1 MAATADMTE
10 MPWIRWLDLDTEFG
24 SDGSFRVIQRRP
36 KAEHLNHN
44 GHVNAPVIYGVAEV
58 AGAGAAVI
66 AAGVAGTGAYTVI
79 KRAAI
84 EYQRPAQ
91 GGVTASAKVDSD
103 LAAHLQAELIAGRG
117 CDVPVDV
124 ELRDST
130 AATTGTCQFVVT
142 LRRPRG

>member
-1 MAATADMTE
+1 MTE

-79 KRAAI
+79 RSAAI
-84 EYQRPAQ
+84 QYQRPTQ
-91 GGVTASAKVDSD
+91 GGVTASAKIDGD
-103 LAAHLQAELIAGRG
+103 LATHIQAELSAGHG
-117 CDVPVDV
+117 CDVHVDV
-124 ELRDST
+124 ELSDT
-130 AATTGTCQFVVT
+130 TNTTTGACQFVVT
-142 LRRPRG
+142 LRPHRRQAGC